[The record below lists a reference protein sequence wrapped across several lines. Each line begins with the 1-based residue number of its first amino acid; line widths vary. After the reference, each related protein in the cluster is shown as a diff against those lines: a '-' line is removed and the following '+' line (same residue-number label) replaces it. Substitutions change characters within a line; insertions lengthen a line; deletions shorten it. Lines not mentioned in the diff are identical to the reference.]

1 MVYFLLPGVGQQ
13 NQGAHGHFFYH
24 GCALLTEA
32 AQIECGYIVPGSAA
46 DGQIGNQLASHR
58 RDRQAN
64 GYCLVVSLS

>member
-1 MVYFLLPGVGQQ
+1 VSASKIKGRM
-13 NQGAHGHFFYH
+13 ATFFIHRY
-24 GCALLTEA
+24 ALSTEA

-46 DGQIGNQLASHR
+46 DDQIGNQLAGHR